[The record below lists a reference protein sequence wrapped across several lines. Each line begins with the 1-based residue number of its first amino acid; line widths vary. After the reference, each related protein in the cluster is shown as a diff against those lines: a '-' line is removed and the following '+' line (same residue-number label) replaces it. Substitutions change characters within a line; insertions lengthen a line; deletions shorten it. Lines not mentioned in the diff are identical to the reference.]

1 MGPPAVAEA
10 EGGQRRKQPGTAG
23 GAWGRPTSARIRP
36 PQEQIWPTA
45 MLRAQGG
52 RKTGGDERMER
63 ELGNEG
69 GRRRRLRR
77 RPPCCSPDFRQVAPA
92 AVGRRDGGATPEG
105 DAGPLFQYR
114 WYCIKEPKL
123 GCQAGPL
130 LRCALYMGLRIGL
143 AQLVMS
149 VVKLRERGKAQLI
162 SDRSRHSRPEL
173 K

>member
-1 MGPPAVAEA
+1 V
-10 EGGQRRKQPGTAG
+10 R
-23 GAWGRPTSARIRP
+23 
-36 PQEQIWPTA
+36 
-45 MLRAQGG
+45 
-52 RKTGGDERMER
+52 
-63 ELGNEG
+63 
-69 GRRRRLRR
+69 
-77 RPPCCSPDFRQVAPA
+77 
-92 AVGRRDGGATPEG
+92 VGRRDGGATPED
-105 DAGPLFQYR
+105 DAGLLFQYR

-149 VVKLRERGKAQLI
+149 VVKLRERERDKAQLI